1 MSEPLASYPNLGPE
15 HLEILP
21 NLSNKIAYQDVPTTI
36 PPLSPDQ
43 KASFLDAILKC
54 FVPNATLD
62 ETKFHISFLENE
74 DAVRTIKGISPVFL
88 GQTEPVHLVSHDEFH
103 TGSL

>member
-1 MSEPLASYPNLGPE
+1 MSEPLVSYPNLGPE

-43 KASFLDAILKC
+43 KASFLDAILFLMRLWMKRSSISR
-54 FVPNATLD
+54 FWK
-62 ETKFHISFLENE
+62 TKMLLEPSKE
-74 DAVRTIKGISPVFL
+74 SHHSSL
-88 GQTEPVHLVSHDEFH
+88 GRNGTSTP
-103 TGSL
+103 G